1 VPRYARGET
10 ILLSGAARDGL
21 DGMSESRRALV
32 LHLAGGGEPIWI
44 AVPADSADDLSNQL
58 PKLLIAD
65 APQAIACADGS
76 SVVVNFN
83 HVAAALI
90 TTMPSLGSVYGNKR

>member
-1 VPRYARGET
+1 
-10 ILLSGAARDGL
+10 
-21 DGMSESRRALV
+21 MSESRRALV

-44 AVPADSADDLSNQL
+44 AVPADTADQLNSDLA
-58 PKLLIAD
+58 KLLLAD
-65 APQAIACADGS
+65 TPQPVTCADGS
-76 SVVVNFN
+76 TVVVNFT